1 MNSSTTPPEN
11 IVLIGFMGCGKTTVG
26 RELQQRLGYP
36 LVDMDQV
43 IEQRAGKPITA
54 IFADDGETTFR
65 DMETALLRELNDPEA
80 PRRIIST
87 GGGVVGREENRA
99 LLKDLGYVVW
109 LYASAA
115 VILDRTGRNRTRP
128 LLNTEDPAERI
139 QTLMEERRPLYQET
153 AHLKLDT
160 TGLCS
165 DEVATGILECAR
177 YFFTNRA

>member
-1 MNSSTTPPEN
+1 MNQSSSPPEN

-43 IEQRAGKPITA
+43 IEQRAGKAITE
-54 IFADDGETTFR
+54 IFADEGETAFR
-65 DMETALLRELNDPEA
+65 DMETALLRELNDPTA

-87 GGGVVGREENRA
+87 GGGVVGREENRS

-109 LYASAA
+109 LHAPAA
-115 VILDRTGRNRTRP
+115 VILERTAKNRSRP
-128 LLNTEDPAERI
+128 LLHTDDPAARI
-139 QTLMEERRPLYQET
+139 QSLMEERKPLYQET

-160 TGLCS
+160 AGLCS

-177 YFFTNRA
+177 YFFTKHE